1 MRPFALAACLA
12 LLALAAAGPAS
23 AQQYY
28 KWKDANGVTH
38 YTKTPPPEGTEGQR
52 LAVQTAPPTPVAPP
66 EGEKAPDAGTGMSA
80 SAAQQRSA
88 ACETARGNLDTLQ
101 NNPFVSID
109 KDGDGKAE
117 LLTTEEH
124 NAQLAIAR
132 EQVRTLCPA
141 APAQGG

>member
-1 MRPFALAACLA
+1 MRRLALATCLA
-12 LLALAAAGPAS
+12 LLTLAATGPVA

-38 YTKTPPPEGTEGQR
+38 YTKTPPPAGTEAER
-52 LAVQTAPPTPVAPP
+52 LAVQAAPASPAA
-66 EGEKAPDAGTGMSA
+66 APDAEAPAQGDGMTA
-80 SAAQQRSA
+80 EATQKRGA
-88 ACETARGNLDTLQ
+88 ACEAARNNLTTLQ
-101 NNPFVSID
+101 DNPFVSLD
-109 KDGDGKAE
+109 KDGDGKPE

-141 APAQGG
+141 QPAG

>member
-1 MRPFALAACLA
+1 MRRLALATCLA
-12 LLALAAAGPAS
+12 LLALAAASPVA

-38 YTKTPPPEGTEGQR
+38 YTKTPPPAGTEAER
-52 LAVQTAPPTPVAPP
+52 LAVQAAPATPAAAPAEETASP
-66 EGEKAPDAGTGMSA
+66 GDGMNAEA
-80 SAAQQRSA
+80 SQQRGA
-88 ACETARGNLDTLQ
+88 ACEAARKNLSTLQ
-101 NNPFVSID
+101 ENPFVSVD

-117 LLTTEEH
+117 MLTTEEH

-141 APAQGG
+141 APAPGG